1 MAKKLK
7 NPELL
12 VAEIHTQQSKLK
24 SLQAQYQSNNL
35 KLDRLKS
42 TNNQIREKA
51 SRLEAALK
59 RNEARAQSAGIQ
71 Y

>member
-24 SLQAQYQSNNL
+24 SLRAQFQSNKL
-35 KLDRLKS
+35 KLERLTS

-59 RNEARAQSAGIQ
+59 RNETRAQSAGIQ